1 MLADPRLTGMTA
13 EELDALCQL
22 LAPAQ
27 VAQAEQRKFQQR
39 GGRRLKAPGAHGKP
53 LLTDADRTLITVIYL
68 RQVCPQKA
76 WSTCLAPT
84 RHHRPGDQGNPGPH
98 G

>member
-1 MLADPRLTGMTA
+1 MTA

-27 VAQAEQRKFQQR
+27 AAQAEQRKFQQR

-53 LLTDADRTLITVIYL
+53 LLTDAGRTLITVIYL
-68 RQVCPQKA
+68 RQVCPQKVLA
-76 WSTCLAPT
+76 GLLSTNPVT
-84 RHHRPGDQGNPGPH
+84 IGQGDQGNPGPH